1 MPENQEQV
9 FASVGGESVRAPVIA
24 EHVVQTGVSEHE
36 AERDREPTFVTAGI
50 VIASGEPQRDLDV
63 GADTPRE
70 PATEDKEAGT
80 GRALRVPPTFDL
92 PPDLVQVETTGPG
105 SVQQGQANPAPAAE
119 ERVESRTRR
128 PRPPDEQ
135 VPTEPLVQV
144 ETRH

>member
-9 FASVGGESVRAPVIA
+9 FASVGGESARAPVVA

-50 VIASGEPQRDLDV
+50 AIASGEAQRELDV

-70 PATEDKEAGT
+70 AATEEAGT
-80 GRALRVPPTFDL
+80 DRASRVPPTFDL
-92 PPDLVQVETTGPG
+92 PPDLVQVETSPG
-105 SVQQGQANPAPAAE
+105 RLQQGQANPAPAAE

-128 PRPPDEQ
+128 PRPPEEQ